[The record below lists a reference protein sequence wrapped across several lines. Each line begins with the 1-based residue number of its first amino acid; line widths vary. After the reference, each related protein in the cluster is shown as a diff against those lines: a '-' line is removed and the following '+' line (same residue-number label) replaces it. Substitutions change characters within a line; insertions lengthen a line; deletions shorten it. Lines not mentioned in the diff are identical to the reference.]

1 MAYQSND
8 VLQAMEK
15 DSDIKTKILR
25 VDGGASVSNYLCQFQ
40 ADISGVTV
48 SRPQNIE
55 TTALGAAFLAGLAG
69 GVWKDEA
76 TLQAIWKENRQFHLE
91 RTRGKVG
98 QCLSGWHKAVER
110 SKRWIDN

>member
-15 DSDIKTKILR
+15 DSGIKTKILR
-25 VDGGASVSNYLCQFQ
+25 VDGGASVSNYLCRFQ
-40 ADISGVTV
+40 ADILGVTV

-55 TTALGAAFLAGLAG
+55 TTALGSAFLAGLAV
-69 GVWKDEA
+69 GVWKGEA
-76 TLQAIWKENRQFHLE
+76 TLQVIWKENRQFHLE
-91 RTRGKVG
+91 RTREKVA
-98 QCLSGWHKAVER
+98 QCLRGWHKAVER